1 MHPERFCRVAAAS
14 VLALAVLFG
23 QVGGA
28 VAQEEVPSFL
38 RLSDAIRIALDGS
51 TQIGIREAQL
61 DAARTARWAS
71 IFALFPDLRM
81 SAVTQKATRTD
92 FDFTSTQVIPTAI
105 DSIVTLSGNTFRFVV
120 DDTTITS
127 VRDQDEV
134 SAFKQVQLS
143 SSIRLFDGLAN
154 YYRIGAASAEVRANE
169 YDQGYTRSLVQTSV
183 IEAYYTLLRAQLLHN
198 VAREAV
204 DVAQEQLQRTQSL
217 YELGSAARSDVLKS
231 QVQLGQTRLQL
242 VQARNGERLARD
254 GLVHAMNLMSAPP
267 FTIDT
272 TVVNLPE
279 EDYDFQQEVQ
289 QAQSNR
295 LDLMALRESETA
307 QGRRVVAARGPL
319 FPSVDFGYN
328 LSYSDQ
334 ESQFRFGAQK
344 TRNRA
349 WYFQANWNI
358 FDRYQVYSSISQA
371 KANRRIAEYNRRQTE
386 LDAVREI
393 RDFINQIQEARERF
407 AVARENVERSRED
420 LRLAQ
425 EKFRVGAGTIL
436 DTITA
441 ESDLTSTKAAEV
453 EAVVDYLISRARL
466 YRATGRDFSEF

>member
-1 MHPERFCRVAAAS
+1 MHGTAKRFCRVAAAS
-14 VLALAVLFG
+14 VLAVLLC
-23 QVGGA
+23 QAGGA
-28 VAQEEVPSFL
+28 AAQEEFPSFL
-38 RLSDAIRIALDGS
+38 RLSDAIQIALEGS
-51 TQIGIREAQL
+51 TQLGIREANL

-71 IFALFPDLRM
+71 IFGLFPDLRF

-92 FDFTSTQVIPTAI
+92 YDLPQS
-105 DSIVTLSGNTFRFVV
+105 VTIEN
-120 DDTTITS
+120 TITT
-127 VRDQDEV
+127 DQGNVVAVDIPVGSFTADTDEI
-134 SAFKQVQLS
+134 SAFKQIQFS
-143 SSIRLFDGLAN
+143 SAIRLFDGLAN
-154 YYRIGAASAEVRANE
+154 YYRIGASNAEVRANE
-169 YDQGYTRSLVQTSV
+169 YDHGYTHSLVQTSV
-183 IEAYYTLLRAQLLHN
+183 IEAYYNLLRGQLLHN

-204 DVAQEQLQRTQSL
+204 DVAQEQLERTQAL

-267 FTIDT
+267 FAIDT

-279 EDYDFQQEVQ
+279 EDFEFGREVQ
-289 QAQSNR
+289 HAQDNR
-295 LDLMALRESETA
+295 LDLMALRETETA
-307 QGRRVVAARGPL
+307 QSRRVTVARGPL

-328 LSYSDQ
+328 LAYQDQ
-334 ESQFRFGAQK
+334 ESQFRFGAQQ
-344 TRNRA
+344 TRNRF
-349 WYFQANWNI
+349 WFFQANWNI
-358 FDRYQVYSSISQA
+358 FDRYQVYANISQA
-371 KANRRIAEYNRRQTE
+371 KANRRIAEFNRRQTE

-393 RDFINQIQEARERF
+393 RDYINQIQEARERF
-407 AVARENVERSRED
+407 VVARENVERSRED

-466 YRATGRDFSEF
+466 YRATGRDFTEF